1 MQASY
6 LVAVALA
13 VLVGVLLPPMLCY
26 RGLLAWR
33 ASRPRDPELDAYE
46 LAWLAAGWRRAVDV
60 AAVGLVAKDVLR
72 RSRSRTYTRVAGT
85 SLSGAHPLEESLAGF
100 AGARPGGSSQ
110 RELEQAPELRPVRR
124 AIRRRLVRLGLV
136 HPWVVQGVQAVVPM
150 LFLPVLFLGGYAALE
165 FVTLLWEDGPLP
177 ARTGE
182 ILLLALASFAGLVVL
197 APREADRGDL
207 SRAGR
212 AVLRRARSRWPADGA
227 MLEAY
232 ALHGEYAG
240 EWREAAGIP
249 QPTPHVERTAPPD
262 RPARSRRDD
271 GDGGGAGGCGDDGCG
286 CGGE

>member
-110 RELEQAPELRPVRR
+110 RELEQARSCGPYGGRYDAGWSGSGWCTRGWCRGCRPSSRCCSCLCCSWAATR
-124 AIRRRLVRLGLV
+124 
-136 HPWVVQGVQAVVPM
+136 PW
-150 LFLPVLFLGGYAALE
+150 
-165 FVTLLWEDGPLP
+165 
-177 ARTGE
+177 
-182 ILLLALASFAGLVVL
+182 S
-197 APREADRGDL
+197 
-207 SRAGR
+207 S
-212 AVLRRARSRWPADGA
+212 
-227 MLEAY
+227 
-232 ALHGEYAG
+232 
-240 EWREAAGIP
+240 
-249 QPTPHVERTAPPD
+249 
-262 RPARSRRDD
+262 
-271 GDGGGAGGCGDDGCG
+271 
-286 CGGE
+286 